1 MAEKYDNLPL
11 SKKTING
18 MSLTPDD
25 QKWIKLLFD
34 RQDSV
39 IEQFIKDAY
48 DFHATLIIDEVRKM
62 LDEHKSEVLTALERI
77 EKDVKEIK
85 AETLDLKNRIVDH
98 EFRIGRIEKRLGV

>member
-1 MAEKYDNLPL
+1 
-11 SKKTING
+11 

-34 RQDSV
+34 RQDLA
-39 IEQFIKDAY
+39 IEQYIKDAY
-48 DFHATLIIDEVRKM
+48 DFHAKLIIDEVRKM
-62 LDEHKSEVLTALERI
+62 LEEHKSEVLTALERI